1 MFNVGE
7 QVNLCKKRMSE
18 WFENESGNAKGIV
31 LGISGGK
38 DSTVV
43 SKLWADVIGADKVF
57 GVLMPNGEQRDI
69 KDSIE
74 VCKTVGI
81 KYMTVNISSAFSGLL
96 NAVKYNC
103 SDTVFSVSAHTQ
115 TNVAPRIRMTTLYL
129 VAQELG
135 YRVSGTGNASEA
147 YVGYC
152 TKWGDAACDFN
163 PIASFTTDEVIAIG
177 DYLGLPTHLTHKTPS
192 DGLCGKS
199 DEDNLGFSYETL
211 NRYINTGELEN
222 PTTKEKIDKMW
233 KYSRH
238 KFDPIP
244 TYQK

>member
-1 MFNVGE
+1 MFNVEE

-38 DSTVV
+38 DSAVV
-43 SKLWADVIGADKVF
+43 AKLWADVIGAENVF
-57 GVLMPNGEQRDI
+57 GVLMPNGEQKDI
-69 KDSIE
+69 NDSVN
-74 VCKTVGI
+74 VCNDIGI
-81 KYMTVNISSAFSGLL
+81 KYITVNIANAFNGIVNSIR
-96 NAVKYNC
+96 YNC
-103 SDTVFSVSAHTQ
+103 TDGVFPISDHTK
-115 TNVAPRIRMTTLYL
+115 TNIPPRLRMTVLYAI
-129 VAQELG
+129 AQELG

-163 PIASFTTDEVIAIG
+163 PIASFTTEEVIEIG
-177 DYLGLPTHLTHKTPS
+177 DEIKAFYPVVHKAPS

-199 DEDNLGFSYETL
+199 DEDNLGFPYPTL
-211 NRYINTGELEN
+211 NTYINTGVCE
-222 PTTKEKIDKMW
+222 PTTKEKIDAMHR
-233 KYSRH
+233 YSRH